1 MLELGARVRGRA
13 HNCQGEVVAVHS
25 PTLVDVR
32 WDFGARWN
40 WQQEGKDFEI
50 INVEVTNERKSLD

>member
-1 MLELGARVRGRA
+1 MLGTRVRGRA
-13 HNCQGEVVAVHS
+13 HNCEGEVVAVHS
-25 PTLVDVR
+25 STVVDIR